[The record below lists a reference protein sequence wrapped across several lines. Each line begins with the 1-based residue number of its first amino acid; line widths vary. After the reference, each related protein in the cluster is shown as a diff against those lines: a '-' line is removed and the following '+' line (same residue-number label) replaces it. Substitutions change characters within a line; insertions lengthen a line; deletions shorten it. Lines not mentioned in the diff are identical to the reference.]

1 MLAKPGVVDR
11 SQPASFLIHTSGKET
26 DMATQRISAYQ
37 YWIVFGGA
45 ESVWAVLVGTWWY
58 WVCINL
64 VVLGI
69 KCNWV
74 RTKLLC
80 LYILKK
86 VEIWSDVTIAGRRT
100 NVQTRKDRAT
110 QPMDHG
116 RLR

>member
-1 MLAKPGVVDR
+1 MLTKPGVVDR

-58 WVCINL
+58 WVRINL

-86 VEIWSDVTIAGRRT
+86 MWRFGRMLPKRDGQQT
-100 NVQTRKDRAT
+100 NKR
-110 QPMDHG
+110 G
-116 RLR
+116 RIELLS

>member
-1 MLAKPGVVDR
+1 MLTKPGVVDR
-11 SQPASFLIHTSGKET
+11 SQQASFLIHTSGRET

-74 RTKLLC
+74 GTKLLC

-86 VEIWSDVTIAGRRT
+86 WRFGRMSPKRDGQQT
-100 NVQTRKDRAT
+100 NKR
-110 QPMDHG
+110 G
-116 RLR
+116 RIELLS

>member
-1 MLAKPGVVDR
+1 MLTKPGVVDR

-74 RTKLLC
+74 G
-80 LYILKK
+80 KK
-86 VEIWSDVTIAGRRT
+86 AFMPVHIEKSGDLVGCYQSGTDNKQT
-100 NVQTRKDRAT
+100 NEE
-110 QPMDHG
+110 G
-116 RLR
+116 

>member
-1 MLAKPGVVDR
+1 MLTKPGVVDR

-64 VVLGI
+64 VVLGVHI
-69 KCNWV
+69 EKSGDLVGCYHSGTYDQP
-74 RTKLLC
+74 TK
-80 LYILKK
+80 
-86 VEIWSDVTIAGRRT
+86 
-100 NVQTRKDRAT
+100 
-110 QPMDHG
+110 
-116 RLR
+116 

>member
-1 MLAKPGVVDR
+1 
-11 SQPASFLIHTSGKET
+11 
-26 DMATQRISAYQ
+26 MATQRISAYQ

-74 RTKLLC
+74 GTKLLC

-86 VEIWSDVTIAGRRT
+86 SGDLVGCYHSGT
-100 NVQTRKDRAT
+100 NAEQTNKER
-110 QPMDHG
+110 
-116 RLR
+116 